1 VRKRVKHNILG
12 EYAEIN
18 QEEEKHEEVQPMA
31 AKSTSSGT
39 NIIGNHE
46 VLVGGSF
53 APRNVSSIVDPN
65 QTSQFRYGQ
74 STPTQ

>member
-1 VRKRVKHNILG
+1 MRKRVKHNILG

-18 QEEEKHEEVQPMA
+18 QEEEKHDEVHSVA
-31 AKSTSSGT
+31 AKSTSGGV

-46 VLVGGSF
+46 ALVGSNFG
-53 APRNVSSIVDPN
+53 PRNVSSIVDPN